1 EKRGPAQHYR
11 NRQRRQDPA
20 SIGDGVVLFDRI
32 LDHRDVA
39 RRAFGRSLR
48 DEGGGLV
55 MRMGT
60 NGHKVLTARHARQ
73 TTTVPEL
80 RNPAFGL
87 IAYLRRPWATK
98 RQPSPRG
105 WRRQRAKI
113 LPCWRGCVQPSWT
126 V

>member
-1 EKRGPAQHYR
+1 PLDRIRSGNHLALMRPAEKRGPAQHYR

-60 NGHKVLTARHARQ
+60 NGPKVLPARHARQ
-73 TTTVPEL
+73 TTPRPQRL
-80 RNPAFGL
+80 NPAL
-87 IAYLRRPWATK
+87 ILIHYLRRPWPTT
-98 RQPSPRG
+98 
-105 WRRQRAKI
+105 RQRST
-113 LPCWRGCVQPSWT
+113 RH
-126 V
+126 